1 MGKPR
6 RIDSYADAPGVAAAA
21 AREMNW
27 RSSVGVPIIVDGEL
41 WGAWPWSQRP
51 TSRCP
56 PTLRHVSPS
65 SSCPSRSTNRA
76 SNSLHAPGNDELG
89 WLPGGPSLA
98 GRGRGHALYLRT
110 LVRLLYSARSEP
122 SDQFG
127 CAGVDVKL
135 RRSGSRRSSSG
146 SMLQA
151 SVCRSFQSHG
161 ICSRT
166 RNSRPYR
173 YSDSARSA
181 GVSSSDS
188 GSRRLFGSSSR
199 SSP

>member
-1 MGKPR
+1 VQGR
-6 RIDSYADAPGVAAAA
+6 RCIS
-21 AREMNW
+21 
-27 RSSVGVPIIVDGEL
+27 
-41 WGAWPWSQRP
+41 
-51 TSRCP
+51 C
-56 PTLRHVSPS
+56 
-65 SSCPSRSTNRA
+65 CPSRSTNRA
-76 SNSLHAPGNDELG
+76 SNSLQAPENDELG

-199 SSP
+199 SSPYASARQSRGGCCGMRTGAAESLASRCCP